1 MHEEIVK
8 IVKIVWYDDAAKTIE
23 DRGLSSSNVSLMLAY
38 SHKILV

>member
-23 DRGLSSSNVSLMLAY
+23 DRGFSSSNVSLTLAY
-38 SHKILV
+38 SQKILV